1 MKEKKYFQELAKI
14 PMTRLN
20 EITRAINGKTPKED
34 AGLKTEVEK
43 MFFDRG
49 WKEAEDHEKK
59 YGTWPTFEMG
69 EIEYDDPVLDIY
81 KDPPEKWNQERKA
94 RRGTDEITEV

>member
-1 MKEKKYFQELAKI
+1 MEKRKYFQELAKI

-20 EITRAINGKTPKED
+20 EITRAINWKTPKAEVK
-34 AGLKTEVEK
+34 LKTEVEE
-43 MFFDRG
+43 MFYDRG
-49 WKEAEDHEKK
+49 WDEAVAHEKK

-81 KDPPEKWNQERKA
+81 KDPPEKWAQERKA